1 MKARATVA
9 YDGAPFHGF
18 AANAGVPTV
27 AGLLVDVLSHVLRSE
42 VTLTCA
48 GRTDRGVHAVGQVVG
63 FEVSERS
70 DAELETLRDIV
81 NRRIGPSVVM
91 TAIERADDDF
101 DARFSA
107 TGRTYRYRIL
117 DRLEPDPLLVTR
129 VWHVPQALDDEA
141 VAAMEA
147 ASADL
152 VGLHD
157 FTSFCLQQAP
167 RPDGA
172 MPTMMRRV
180 TDVSWRRLPDGP
192 SGADL
197 LEFEVSASAFCQRM
211 VRTIVG
217 TLVAVGRGEMPVDVI
232 PTVLAAEDRRTAAD
246 SAPAQGLVFWSV
258 AYGPPR

>member
-1 MKARATVA
+1 MKVRATVA

-27 AGLLVDVLSHVLRSE
+27 AGLLVDVLSHVLRTE

-63 FEVSERS
+63 FDLSERS

-81 NRRIGPSVVM
+81 NRRIEPSVVL
-91 TAIERADDDF
+91 TSIERAADDF

-117 DRLEPDPLLVTR
+117 DRLEPDPLLATR
-129 VWHVPQALDDEA
+129 VWHVAQPLD

-167 RPDGA
+167 RPDGSI
-172 MPTMMRRV
+172 PTMIRRV
-180 TDVSWRRLPDGP
+180 TAASWRRLPDGP
-192 SGADL
+192 SGSNL

-211 VRTIVG
+211 VRTMVG
-217 TLVAVGRGEMPVDVI
+217 TLVDIGRGEMAVDVI
-232 PTVLAAEDRRTAAD
+232 PAVLAAEDRRTASD

-258 AYGPPR
+258 AYG

>member
-1 MKARATVA
+1 MRVRATVA

-18 AANAGVPTV
+18 AANDGVSTV
-27 AGLLVDVLSHVLRSE
+27 AGLLVEVLTRILRDDVV
-42 VTLTCA
+42 LTCA

-63 FEVSERS
+63 FDLSERS
-70 DAELETLRDIV
+70 DLDLETLQSIV
-81 NRRIGPSVVM
+81 NRRIGPSVLM
-91 TAIERADDDF
+91 TAIQRVDDDF

-117 DRLEPDPLLVTR
+117 DRPQPDPLLASR
-129 VWHVPQALDDEA
+129 AWHVPVQLDLT
-141 VAAMEA
+141 AMET

-157 FTSFCLQQAP
+157 FTSFCLQQNP
-167 RPDGA
+167 RSDGSL
-172 MPTMMRRV
+172 PTMVRRI
-180 TDVSWRRLPDGP
+180 TAASWRRVADGL

-217 TLVAVGRGEMPVDVI
+217 TLVAIGRGEMATDQIPV
-232 PTVLAAEDRRTAAD
+232 VLAAMDRRAAAD
-246 SAPAQGLVFWSV
+246 SAPPQGLIFWSV
-258 AYGPPR
+258 RYN

>member
-129 VWHVPQALDDEA
+129 VWHVPQVLDDEA

-217 TLVAVGRGEMPVDVI
+217 TLVAIGRGEMAVDVI
-232 PTVLAAEDRRTAAD
+232 PAVLASEDRRTAGD

-258 AYGPPR
+258 VYG

>member
-1 MKARATVA
+1 M
-9 YDGAPFHGF
+9 
-18 AANAGVPTV
+18 
-27 AGLLVDVLSHVLRSE
+27 
-42 VTLTCA
+42 TLTCA

-63 FEVSERS
+63 FELSERS

-129 VWHVPQALDDEA
+129 VWHVPQVLDDEA

-217 TLVAVGRGEMPVDVI
+217 TLVAIGRGEMAVDVI
-232 PTVLAAEDRRTAAD
+232 PAVLASEDRRTAGD

-258 AYGPPR
+258 VYG